1 MQGGVDIPTRM
12 GTLRKVAFFSTLSE
26 PLLRDLAEACRPKH
40 YRKGEI
46 LFLEGEPCPG
56 LFIVHSGAVKIF
68 KTSPGGRE
76 QILTVESAG
85 RPIAELAVLDE
96 GPYPASAMAVEDTTV
111 LLIPKGDFHRLCRQH
126 PEIAFGIIR
135 SLAGRF
141 RRLVGLIEALAF
153 LEVGQRLARWLLE
166 KALREGRPTA
176 RGLEFSLDLTHQE
189 LAAQI
194 GTVRELVS
202 RTLSRFQQQGL
213 LAVENRVIVILDLE
227 RLKQEAEGE

>member
-1 MQGGVDIPTRM
+1 MRGELDVPTRM
-12 GTLRKVAFFSTLSE
+12 NTLRKVAFFSTLGE
-26 PLLRDLAEACRPKH
+26 PTLRALADACWPKH

-56 LFIVHSGAVKIF
+56 LFVVHSGAVKIF

-76 QILTVESAG
+76 QVLTIESEG

-111 LLIPKGDFHRLCRQH
+111 LLIPKSDFHRLCRQH

-153 LEVGQRLARWLLE
+153 LEVGQRMARWLLE
-166 KALREGRPTA
+166 KALREGKRTP
-176 RGLEFSLDLTHQE
+176 RGVEFTLDVTHHE

-202 RTLSRFQQQGL
+202 RTLSRWQHQGI
-213 LAVENRVIVILDLE
+213 LAVENRTIILLDLE
-227 RLKQEAEGE
+227 RLRQEAEGE